1 MDEGLADLLHRVV
14 MLLGE
19 AARRRTDDR
28 DGLTYSQIRLL
39 GTLEDIEPVTQH
51 QLAQALSVSD
61 PAISRALR
69 PLETGGM
76 VTVTI
81 DPEHARRRL
90 VRITEA
96 GRNAFHTAGS
106 RSTTSSA
113 PRWSRLAFPTNAT
126 SRTPG
131 DWPSSSPPTE
141 LPRTRA
147 SARLVQRSSRNR
159 KNDLS
164 TRARDNRVPFA
175 VLRSALP
182 K

>member
-19 AARRRTDDR
+19 AARQRTDDR

-69 PLETGGM
+69 PLVAGGM
-76 VTVTI
+76 VTVTV

-90 VRITEA
+90 VRLTEA
-96 GRNAFHTAGS
+96 GRNAFRTAGKPLHDEF
-106 RSTTSSA
+106 RAALVAAGFPYERYLQDTH
-113 PRWSRLAFPTNAT
+113 RLA
-126 SRTPG
+126 
-131 DWPSSSPPTE
+131 E
-141 LPRTRA
+141 LLA
-147 SARLVQRSSRNR
+147 S
-159 KNDLS
+159 D
-164 TRARDNRVPFA
+164 
-175 VLRSALP
+175 
-182 K
+182 